1 MYKTFKS
8 NISPFG
14 GISLIHKQL
23 LSQNIVN
30 FIDNQLGQRVK
41 TVGYHYSELILSRIY
56 TSFCGGNATEDV
68 NYIRENT
75 LSHLKDIRIPS
86 ADTILRGDNELSVES
101 YLLDDDSSKEHLVN
115 VNSKMNRFLLASAIK
130 FKQVKPDST
139 NLVLDFDHQ
148 FIAANKYDAAYSYKK
163 QKGYFPGIATINN
176 IPVYIEGRNGNCSVK
191 TAQLQTHQRIFKLLK
206 SQQVNLP
213 KRVRM
218 DCGSYIKE
226 VTDFYQQEGVDFF
239 IRANNAAVLI
249 QRAVKQTD
257 WKHCAINYQDY
268 EVTSFDYQFGKHI
281 HRIIAYRY
289 ANKTGQASLLSND
302 SKKYLFIITNNKQIP
317 EKEAIE
323 FYNKRGDSERV
334 FDIQNNDF
342 NWNAMPHSFL
352 HQNTVYLIIMAI
364 AHIIYKWIV
373 AIFANIVD
381 GITRTSRLKKFIFRF
396 VNTVAKFTKSARK
409 NITHLATDN
418 QKLIDFLNSG

>member
-1 MYKTFKS
+1 MYKIFNS

-239 IRANNAAVLI
+239 YTC
-249 QRAVKQTD
+249 Q
-257 WKHCAINYQDY
+257 
-268 EVTSFDYQFGKHI
+268 
-281 HRIIAYRY
+281 
-289 ANKTGQASLLSND
+289 
-302 SKKYLFIITNNKQIP
+302 
-317 EKEAIE
+317 
-323 FYNKRGDSERV
+323 
-334 FDIQNNDF
+334 
-342 NWNAMPHSFL
+342 
-352 HQNTVYLIIMAI
+352 
-364 AHIIYKWIV
+364 
-373 AIFANIVD
+373 
-381 GITRTSRLKKFIFRF
+381 
-396 VNTVAKFTKSARK
+396 
-409 NITHLATDN
+409 
-418 QKLIDFLNSG
+418 

>member
-148 FIAANKYDAAYSYKK
+148 FIAANKYDAAYSYKR

>member
-130 FKQVKPDST
+130 FKQVNPDST

>member
-8 NISPFG
+8 NLSPFG

-23 LSQNIVN
+23 LSEDIVN
-30 FIDNQLGQRVK
+30 FIDNQLGKRVK
-41 TVGYHYSELILSRIY
+41 TVGYDYSELILSRIY

-75 LSHLKDIRIPS
+75 LSHLKGIRIPS
-86 ADTILRGDNELSVES
+86 ADTILRGDNELSVAS
-101 YLLDDDSSKEHLVN
+101 YLLDNDSSKKHLVN
-115 VNSKMNRFLLASAIK
+115 VNLKMNRFLLASAIK
-130 FKQVKPDST
+130 FKQVTPNSN

-148 FIAANKYDAAYSYKK
+148 FIATNKYDANYSYKK

-191 TAQLQTHQRIFKLLK
+191 TAQLQTHQRIFNHLK
-206 SQQVNLP
+206 QQQVNLP
-213 KRVRM
+213 KRARM

-239 IRANNAAVLI
+239 IRANNSAVLI
-249 QRAVKQTD
+249 QTAGQQTD
-257 WKHCAINYQDY
+257 WKPCTINYQDY
-268 EVTSFDYQFGKHI
+268 ELTSFDYPFGKHT

-289 ANKTGQASLLSND
+289 TNKTGQASLLSND
-302 SKKYLFIITNNKQIP
+302 SKKYLFIITNDKQIT
-317 EKEAIE
+317 EKQAIE

-342 NWNAMPHSFL
+342 N
-352 HQNTVYLIIMAI
+352 
-364 AHIIYKWIV
+364 
-373 AIFANIVD
+373 
-381 GITRTSRLKKFIFRF
+381 
-396 VNTVAKFTKSARK
+396 
-409 NITHLATDN
+409 
-418 QKLIDFLNSG
+418 